1 MAGLSK
7 GGGGH
12 TYGPGRAVHGARPAP
27 SPGATERRGS
37 APTARSQ
44 EDFRSAYAA
53 AGVAM
58 ARLTRQGRIIDVN
71 QSFGRLVGR
80 PAAELAG
87 RRLLDLVHA
96 DDAAALRAGKL
107 SSLTAGTVLAEL
119 RFKSG
124 EDIVWG
130 KATIKLARR
139 ADDVPDSLI
148 LTVEDLSALKSREAA
163 LERAKVRDPATGL
176 ANATLLASRLARSIA
191 TARRAGRKL
200 ALLVIEI
207 DRFAAIDERQGPGA
221 AQRLLAN
228 MAGRLQDRVRPSD
241 SVARTSG
248 NEVAV
253 ILGKVDEAE
262 LAAGVGRRLL
272 ATLEP
277 EFHLD
282 DAGFQVKIS
291 MGVAVFPEDG
301 RTPEALLRRARLD
314 MYLGELSEP
323 AGRAP
328 RSGGGAADRTTAA
341 APRTALPGGAGAGK
355 GGSGAGDGGS
365 GTGALAPAGSA
376 PTQGEATST
385 SDAAA
390 TGLEVEPAE
399 IGEDLARRVDVLEP
413 VSLFLSLPDRVLR
426 RIARYMS
433 EQAAR
438 AGEEV
443 AGPTSPAALR
453 IIHEGTMEVRSERE
467 GESISLLTLGPGD
480 FMGVDSLFSDDPVPV
495 HLRAL
500 TECKLL
506 VLEGEMV
513 ARAAPPGS
521 AFREALR
528 VAAGQRDNHLRA
540 LLNRPHQ
547 AATGSDAT
555 QVAVYSTKGGS
566 GRTTLALNLGAE
578 LGRRHPGE
586 VLVVDLA
593 LPYNHIALLGN
604 LSPSTCLA
612 RIGKAPDANFSA
624 LAWSAVLPHPAGFMA
639 LPATLRPEEAELVT
653 PELLL
658 RAMKV
663 LAPQFRYIVFDL
675 GVALDDCVLA
685 TLEMSDHLVLVATPE
700 LASMHDTRQ
709 MIDLATRVLHIP
721 VGRVHTVLNHRSP
734 DSLLGRQVV
743 EDVLGQPLAAEFR
756 YFGTGPEM
764 AGLEGKLQVQSD
776 PGGHFSRSIRAILDR
791 VIDLPAAKDRSA

>member
-1 MAGLSK
+1 MAGLSRAGGAGGK
-7 GGGGH
+7 GMAH
-12 TYGPGRAVHGARPAP
+12 AVHGPGPPGSPAV
-27 SPGATERRGS
+27 PGRRGP
-37 APTARSQ
+37 AKPARGQ

-71 QSFGRLVGR
+71 PSFGRLLGR
-80 PAAELAG
+80 PAADLAG
-87 RRLLDLVHA
+87 KRLFDLLHA
-96 DDAAALRAGKL
+96 EDAMALRAGKI
-107 SSLTAGTVLAEL
+107 SSLTAGSVLAEL

-124 EDIVWG
+124 EAFVWG
-130 KATIKLARR
+130 KATISLARR
-139 ADDVPDSLI
+139 ADDAPDSLI
-148 LTVEDLSALKSREAA
+148 LTVEDLTALKAKEAA
-163 LERAKVRDPATGL
+163 LERQKLRDPATGL
-176 ANATLLASRLARSIA
+176 ANAALLATRLAHSIA
-191 TARRAGRKL
+191 LARRAGRKL

-221 AQRLLAN
+221 AQKLLSHMAKRLE
-228 MAGRLQDRVRPSD
+228 DRVRPSD
-241 SVARTSG
+241 AVARTGG
-248 NEVAV
+248 NEIAV

-262 LAAGVGRRLL
+262 LATGVGHRLL
-272 ATLEP
+272 AALEP
-277 EFHLD
+277 EFHLG

-291 MGVAVFPEDG
+291 MGVAVFPDDG

-314 MYLGELSEP
+314 MYLGELPAP
-323 AGRAP
+323 AGR
-328 RSGGGAADRTTAA
+328 
-341 APRTALPGGAGAGK
+341 LPQTGLGTHGRGSAAGAVPATAGGSGVGGNGTGRGGSGTGD
-355 GGSGAGDGGS
+355 GGSGAGG
-365 GTGALAPAGSA
+365 PA
-376 PTQGEATST
+376 
-385 SDAAA
+385 AAA
-390 TGLEVEPAE
+390 TTPTPGKATSPGCRRAGRSGRGPRPPGRAAGAGLALPLPARSR
-399 IGEDLARRVDVLEP
+399 AA
-413 VSLFLSLPDRVLR
+413 PDRPLH
-426 RIARYMS
+426 
-433 EQAAR
+433 ER
-438 AGEEV
+438 AG
-443 AGPTSPAALR
+443 GPRRRGIGGADLPRRLADHPR
-453 IIHEGTMEVRSERE
+453 GTIEVRAERE

-480 FMGVDSLFSDDPVPV
+480 FMGVDSLFADDPVPV
-495 HLRAL
+495 RLRAL
-500 TECKLL
+500 TAVKLL

-513 ARAAPPGS
+513 TRAAPPGS

-528 VAAGQRDNHLRA
+528 VAAGQRDSHLRA
-540 LLNRPHQ
+540 LLNRPHK
-547 AATGSDAT
+547 AATGSDAI

-612 RIGKAPDANFSA
+612 RIAKAPDASFSA

-653 PELLL
+653 PALLL

-685 TLEMSDHLVLVATPE
+685 TLEMADHLVLIATPE

-709 MIDLATRVLHIP
+709 MIDLATRVLDIP
-721 VGRVHTVLNHRSP
+721 AGRVHTVLNHRSP

-743 EDVLGQPLAAEFR
+743 EEVLGQPLAAEFR
-756 YFGTGPEM
+756 YFGAGPEM

-776 PGGHFSRSIRAILDR
+776 PGGHFSRSMRSILDR
-791 VIDLPAAKDRSA
+791 MGDAVAARAASSA